1 MEKVEFEPVLWPVQI
16 YRQMER
22 AGQIVL
28 NIIGEIGNVAKQ
40 SQN

>member
-1 MEKVEFEPVLWPVQI
+1 VEKVEFEPVLWPVQI

-28 NIIGEIGNVAKQ
+28 NM
-40 SQN
+40 SYL